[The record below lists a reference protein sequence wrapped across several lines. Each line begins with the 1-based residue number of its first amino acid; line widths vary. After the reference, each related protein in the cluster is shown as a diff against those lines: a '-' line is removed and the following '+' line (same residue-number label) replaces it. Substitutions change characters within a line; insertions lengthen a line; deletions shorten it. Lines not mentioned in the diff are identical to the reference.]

1 MDLLH
6 IEAFSKIQQPPK
18 ESWDFLADLKS
29 PIQHHFRDSTD
40 NIGSK
45 GCMKNGAE
53 LFLNGND
60 IPETALKSLR
70 RLLHAKSIRE
80 QTKGYPIRFL
90 KDPSLGKEEYK
101 VNIDADEARI
111 SASDSEGFRR
121 SVYFLED
128 RICETPG
135 SDIAKGCWQRKPFVK
150 NRISRCFF
158 APTNRPPFRIDEL
171 MNDIDYYPEEYL
183 NKLAHEGINGLWL
196 TMYFRDLPSSLFP
209 GRGADFERRI
219 KKLRQTVR
227 KCARYGIR
235 IFIFLSEPK
244 KFGRNPPFQPLEET
258 EQHPELLGSAYHH
271 HGLDLRMFCTSNET
285 GISYLKES
293 ISLIFSEVPE
303 LGGVINIMLGE
314 DNGSC
319 AAFETIEAE
328 PIPPD
333 DHCPLCSKRD
343 YAEVFGE
350 QALAFSRTIHQY
362 NPKAEYIGWFYAPR
376 QHDGSAFMK
385 RLAHIAEKWPDEA
398 SIMFNFESGG
408 TSMQLG
414 CKRVVLDYSLA
425 YIGPSE
431 LFKLVA
437 DTAPRTAAKL
447 QIGCSHEDASIPFIP
462 VPANLYEKYSFL
474 HDHHVSS
481 VMQCWYFGNYPGLM
495 NKAAG
500 ELSFEPFP
508 KNAADFLLDLARPD
522 WQENAETVAGAWA
535 LFSEAYRKF
544 PSNINFEWYGP
555 LHQSIVWPLHLFPVD
570 QPISPSWLLKEYP
583 EVSGDRIGECFG
595 YFHTLEEGLQL
606 CGEMSQ
612 LWQKG
617 LAILEP
623 LRELYK
629 NDPAR
634 LKDINLSVA
643 VGLQMKSTFNVL
655 QFYSL
660 REDMFFRKHDHL
672 GKMRSIVL
680 DEITNTLKMEEL
692 CRQDGRLGYHSE
704 AEGFLFFPEKL
715 LARAALLRELLT
727 DDFPCFSLVDDRIK
741 TYTGESITGISAELF
756 RRGSRPQKTV
766 FQGWNMTWSGEY
778 DDRFLYLTI
787 YNVRH
792 RNFTLAIEPCR
803 LWPLF
808 FVDFYQDG
816 SFHASD
822 LMFVDPPE
830 INVSYEEENVL
841 IRIPFL
847 LFKGIRRTD
856 FPMRMNLWSSDEDF
870 YWTRPQKLPSGRLQF
885 GQIKPDG
892 LGWISFS

>member
-1 MDLLH
+1 MNKQH
-6 IEAFSKIQQPPK
+6 IEDFGKIPQPPQ
-18 ESWDFLADLKS
+18 ESWTFLADLKS
-29 PIQHHFRDSTD
+29 PIQYHFRSPA
-40 NIGSK
+40 NIAELD
-45 GCMKNGAE
+45 GCMKNGAA
-53 LFLNGND
+53 LILNGTEV
-60 IPETALKSLR
+60 PETAQESLR
-70 RLLHAKSIRE
+70 RVFQAKSIRE
-80 QTKGYPIRFL
+80 KDDGYPIRFL
-90 KDPSLGKEEYK
+90 KDATLEKEEYR
-101 VNIDADEARI
+101 VDATADETRVFAG
-111 SASDSEGFRR
+111 DPEGFRR
-121 SVYFLED
+121 AVYFLED

-135 SDIAKGCWQRKPFVK
+135 PDITKGCWQRKPFVK

-158 APTNRPPFRIDEL
+158 GPTNRPPFRIDEL

-196 TMYFRDLPSSLFP
+196 TMYFRDLPSSIFP
-209 GRGADFERRI
+209 SRGAGFEKRI
-219 KKLRQTVR
+219 KKLRQTVK

-244 KFGRNPPFQPLEET
+244 KFGRTPPFQPMEEA
-258 EQHPELLGSAYHH
+258 EPHPELFGAAYHH
-271 HGLDLRMFCTSNET
+271 HGLDLRMFCTSDET

-293 ISLIFSEVPE
+293 ISLIFSAVPE

-314 DNGSC
+314 DSGSC
-319 AAFETIEAE
+319 AAFETTEAE
-328 PIPPD
+328 PIPPE
-333 DHCPLCSKRD
+333 DHCPRCSRRD
-343 YAEVFGE
+343 HAEIFRD

-362 NPKAEYIGWFYAPR
+362 NPDAEYIGWFYAPR

-385 RLAHIAEKWPDEA
+385 RLAHIAEKWPDDA

-414 CKRVVLDYSLA
+414 KKRVVLDYSLA
-425 YIGPSE
+425 YVGPSD
-431 LFKLVA
+431 LFAQVA

-447 QIGCSHEDASIPFIP
+447 QVGCSHEDASIPFIP
-462 VPANLYEKYSFL
+462 VPANLYEKYRFL
-474 HDHHVSS
+474 HDHRVSS

-508 KNAADFLLDLARPD
+508 ENASDFLMNLARPD
-522 WQENAETVAGAWA
+522 WQENAETAARAWA
-535 LFSEAYRKF
+535 FFSEAYRKF

-606 CGEMSQ
+606 CREMSQ

-617 LAILEP
+617 MAILES
-623 LRELYK
+623 LRDYYR
-629 NDPAR
+629 NDPER
-634 LKDINLSVA
+634 LKDINLSAA
-643 VGLQMKSTFNVL
+643 VGLQMKSTCNVL
-655 QFYSL
+655 QFYAL
-660 REDMFFRKHDHL
+660 REDMFFRKNDHL
-672 GKMRSIVL
+672 AEMRSIVL

-692 CRQDGRLGYHSE
+692 CRQDGRLGYHPE

-727 DDFPCFSLVDDRIK
+727 DDFSCFSLDEKRIK
-741 TYTGESITGISAELF
+741 AYTGESGTGISAELP
-756 RRGSRPQKTV
+756 RRGTHSEKTV
-766 FQGWNMTWSGEY
+766 VQGWNITWSGEY

-787 YNVRH
+787 HNARH

-808 FVDFYQDG
+808 IVDFYRNDN
-816 SFHASD
+816 FHASD

-830 INVSYEEENVL
+830 IGVSYEGKDVFAQ
-841 IRIPFL
+841 IPFQ
-847 LFKGIRRTD
+847 LFNGFRRKG
-856 FPMRMNLWSSDEDF
+856 FPMRINLWSLDGDF
-870 YWTRPQKLPSGRLQF
+870 YWTKPQLLPKGRLQF

-892 LGWISFS
+892 LGWIYFS